1 MLFLAA
7 LARLEAVGSEISG
20 TVQAR
25 DVEAEPAAIAYV
37 PKPQPSLQYS
47 DKMTTVRTF

>member
-37 PKPQPSLQYS
+37 QKANRPCSILIK
-47 DKMTTVRTF
+47 